1 MKYKKKGCPFWKF
14 LCLKNDLL
22 LIQINLTLLNIIN
35 WESSLFVMLQINNTK
50 LNISHKNVLF
60 IKQKN

>member
-1 MKYKKKGCPFWKF
+1 MCPFWKF
-14 LCLKNDLL
+14 PCLKNDLL
-22 LIQINLTLLNIIN
+22 LIQINLILLNIIN

-60 IKQKN
+60 IKQKNEK